1 MFGLPFFSRFVQQ
14 HSFYLSV
21 CAVALLV
28 ELWFPSVI
36 LLFILTFNVFPI
48 CENLHCSDA
57 TWLFISTVYFHLLE
71 TTSFKCNFT
80 FYIEAWCIFDFAYT
94 FDLLCYAYILHPF
107 SKFWYTFGLLVVY
120 FRVTFGTVFGFNT
133 CLCCILYCIAL
144 CNHHNAIVSLPL
156 YEAFYILDLLYVGF
170 DYSYVLVYGSSSSN
184 SLSSF
189 FCLAQ
194 YFTPYFWYTFI
205 PWKYTIASYNF
216 NFVYIFKYFWI
227 LFNIFGFFLSHIIIY
242 FLIPL
247 YLFVH

>member
-1 MFGLPFFSRFVQQ
+1 MQLDFSCRQFTFIFWKL
-14 HSFYLSV
+14 HLSN
-21 CAVALLV
+21 AT
-28 ELWFPSVI
+28 
-36 LLFILTFNVFPI
+36 LLFILKLGAYLT
-48 CENLHCSDA
+48 LR
-57 TWLFISTVYFHLLE
+57 TRLTYFAMHI
-71 TTSFKCNFT
+71 F
-80 FYIEAWCIFDFAYT
+80 CIFF
-94 FDLLCYAYILHPF
+94 FE
-107 SKFWYTFGLLVVY
+107 FWYTSGLRVVY

-156 YEAFYILDLLYVGF
+156 YEVFYILDLLYVGF

-205 PWKYTIASYNF
+205 PWKYTIAFYNF

-227 LFNIFGFFLSHIIIY
+227 LFNFFEFVLSHIIIY
-242 FLIPL
+242 FLIPI